1 MGLARIGYQL
11 TIDLRKKREHYQL
24 TIGVGKEPAR
34 RRGTESAI
42 TGQPASATAHDAGV
56 THILAA
62 GNRHIAP
69 VR

>member
-1 MGLARIGYQL
+1 MGLARMGYQL
-11 TIDLRKKREHYQL
+11 TIDLRKRQEHYQL
-24 TIGVGKEPAR
+24 TIGVGKGPAGQ
-34 RRGTESAI
+34 RGTQRAV
-42 TGQPASATAHDAGV
+42 TGQPPSAGHDAGV

>member
-34 RRGTESAI
+34 RRGTERAI
-42 TGQPASATAHDAGV
+42 TGQPPSASLDAGV
-56 THILAA
+56 THTLAA